1 MKPCYLRLR
10 MVRIRPVTMRWR
22 LRYYKKHQ
30 VTFRPV
36 KHLMRLASEDMH
48 SVVLAQLDFFPFH
61 FQYRRSFEDK
71 EKLLRLV
78 VMMPRLR
85 RSRRHALID
94 HAQLAVSYQVPAVA
108 VGSPG
113 VMLGVFWVAY
123 HLAFHVACRF
133 SSHALIPSCA
143 SSVFINSSR

>member
-1 MKPCYLRLR
+1 
-10 MVRIRPVTMRWR
+10 MRWR

-30 VTFRPV
+30 LTFRPV

-48 SVVLAQLDFFPFH
+48 SVVLAQFDFFSFH

-71 EKLLRLV
+71 EKLLRLI

-85 RSRRHALID
+85 RSRRHALVD
-94 HAQLAVSYQVPAVA
+94 HTQFAVSYQVPSVA
-108 VGSPG
+108 VGSPNVMFG
-113 VMLGVFWVAY
+113 VLRIAY

-133 SSHALIPSCA
+133 SIQALIPSCA
-143 SSVFINSSR
+143 SSVFISSSR